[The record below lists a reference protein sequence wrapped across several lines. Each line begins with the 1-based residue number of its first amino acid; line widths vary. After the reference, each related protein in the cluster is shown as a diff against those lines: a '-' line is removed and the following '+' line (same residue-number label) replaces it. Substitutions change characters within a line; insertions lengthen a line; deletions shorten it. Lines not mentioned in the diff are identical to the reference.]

1 MKSICAG
8 SAPALEFICLEVE
21 SPAPHARRPI
31 MLDLVYIGAG
41 FAFFVLAALYVTACE
56 RL

>member
-1 MKSICAG
+1 M
-8 SAPALEFICLEVE
+8 F
-21 SPAPHARRPI
+21 
-31 MLDLVYIGAG
+31 DLVYIGAG